1 MTRVFTVDSNN
12 DLVLAST
19 GNLSISAGL
28 EAVLQA
34 CEQAAKA
41 QLGEMILA
49 VDEGMPNF
57 DVVWNGAPNFPQF
70 EAALILRLRS
80 VSGVTEVAN
89 VQISAS
95 AGVLSYT
102 ATIKSIYGEGGIN
115 G

>member
-12 DLVLAST
+12 DLVLASN

-28 EAVLQA
+28 EAVMQA

-49 VDEGMPNF
+49 VDDGMPNF
-57 DVVWNGAPNFPQF
+57 STIWNGAPNIAQF
-70 EAALILRLRS
+70 EAYLVVRLGE
-80 VSGVTEVAN
+80 VDGVTEVSDVSA
-89 VQISAS
+89 SAS

-102 ATIKSIYGEGGIN
+102 ATIKSIYGEGVIN